1 MELAAAVIV
10 FATFG
15 GTGGPADQKKG
26 DVNQTPPSTNPS
38 LLYLSVLQDP

>member
-1 MELAAAVIV
+1 VISAVIT
-10 FATFG
+10 ACG
-15 GTGGPADQKKG
+15 STGGPADQKKG